1 EEGDPVEL
9 AVRVR
14 EWLAP
19 DADTYSGSWVEHTVS
34 YWEWYGGMAR
44 IVRDGG
50 SFEIHR
56 EQAEDAEYWR
66 VYITGQYEI
75 ARLSAREVAKA
86 IRLPDQPTALLD
98 VAGGHGWFSAEL

>member
-1 EEGDPVEL
+1 MRDLE
-9 AVRVR
+9 
-14 EWLAP
+14 
-19 DADTYSGSWVEHTVS
+19 
-34 YWEWYGGMAR
+34 R

-56 EQAEDAEYWR
+56 EPAEDEEYWR

-86 IRLPDQPTALLD
+86 IRLPAAADGAARRGRRARLVLRRAVQAPRD
-98 VAGGHGWFSAEL
+98 V